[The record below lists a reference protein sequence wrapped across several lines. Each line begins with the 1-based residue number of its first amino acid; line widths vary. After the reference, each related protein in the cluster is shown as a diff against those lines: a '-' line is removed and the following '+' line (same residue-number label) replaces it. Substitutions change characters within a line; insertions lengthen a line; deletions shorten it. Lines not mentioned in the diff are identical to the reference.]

1 MTDDAKTTDST
12 PEDLTPTPEPS
23 DPAPTADDASP
34 EPEAKPKPKPRR
46 KRPTKKKTA
55 KAAAEAEASAEEAD
69 APEPVASSDDDAPE
83 TPADT
88 ADETPEDSDAGD
100 DSDDS
105 EDSDS
110 AKPAKKRSKRAPR
123 SKTSKSTSTKAA
135 ATAQTEAEPPAEML
149 VNYAPGEECRIAIV
163 EDGQLEEF
171 YSEPTNAVSRVGNI
185 YVGRVTN
192 VERAIQAAFID
203 FGTEENGFLHVS
215 DLHPQYFPGEDGD
228 TKERVGK
235 KTPRRSRPPM
245 EQCLKR
251 GQEIIVQ
258 VLKEGVGTKGPTL
271 TSYLS
276 IPGRFLVMMPQM
288 DRVGV
293 SRKEDDD
300 DKRRA
305 AKKIL
310 DQLDL
315 PPEFGFILRTAG
327 LDRTKTELKRDL
339 AYLQRLWKDMET
351 KRNKGRA
358 PRLLYTES
366 DLLLRSLR
374 DLLTNRVTRV
384 VIDSE
389 AAINRAAKFIKI
401 VAPRSGAKLVHYQS
415 DRPIFHAFGVEDQIR
430 QIHAR
435 EVNLPSG
442 GRLVIDQTE
451 ALVAIDVNSGK
462 SRRAGDAE
470 SNAYNTNVEAVD
482 VICRQLR
489 LRDLGGLV
497 ISDLIDMRHA
507 SHRKDIENRFSQR
520 LKRDRARS
528 TILPI
533 SQFGILEMTRQRMRG
548 SQESMHFADCPTCH
562 GRGLVQ
568 RPDSVAADAMRELA
582 DLIDH
587 DHVHRVEVVVH
598 PRVAGALLST
608 RRQSLT
614 RVELMT
620 GKHVDVRISD
630 AIPLDRATFYAY
642 DEAGSDLELSRLP
655 KKRPNPDL
663 VDWDAAADA
672 GDSWAIDLKAEAEQA
687 ASTGIAELAASV
699 AEEPDGF
706 LDPDAPEDESEGG
719 GKKKRRRRRRGGRGR
734 SRSSEDGQHADDR
747 PEGQPDERPAEAS
760 EPRDDAD
767 TQDNEVELDENGE
780 PKKKRRRRRRRGG
793 RGRSRSSEGGE
804 NSDHADE
811 QGENQREDR
820 AQENTEDGRNDRSDT
835 SDSDNPEHNSDQSD
849 DAPKKKRRRRG
860 RGGNKS
866 SSDSGSSGSS
876 KTDTA
881 APTAKPASP
890 EPEVKPKRRLL
901 YGAGRR
907 KLSASE
913 VNRISPDS

>member
-1 MTDDAKTTDST
+1 MDNDQTPADLASGDTA
-12 PEDLTPTPEPS
+12 PEDATPAQDAAVETPTES
-23 DPAPTADDASP
+23 PA
-34 EPEAKPKPKPRR
+34 EKPKPKRKTKPRR
-46 KRPTKKKTA
+46 SSKKKTA
-55 KAAAEAEASAEEAD
+55 KATRDDSAGDDTNPEAAADVDDSQDESPEDASPDDE
-69 APEPVASSDDDAPE
+69 ASSDDD
-83 TPADT
+83 
-88 ADETPEDSDAGD
+88 
-100 DSDDS
+100 SDDGAS
-105 EDSDS
+105 
-110 AKPAKKRSKRAPR
+110 KRSKKTPR
-123 SKTSKSTSTKAA
+123 KKSSKKTSKKTERRTAA
-135 ATAQTEAEPPAEML
+135 AKTESTEEPPAEML

-185 YVGRVTN
+185 YVGKVTN
-192 VERAIQAAFID
+192 VERAIQAAFVD

-215 DLHPQYFPGEDGD
+215 DLHPQYFPGEGEE

-235 KTPRRSRPPM
+235 KTPRRSRPPI
-245 EQCLKR
+245 EHCLKR

-293 SRKEDDD
+293 SRKEEDD

-315 PPEFGFILRTAG
+315 PEEFGFILRTAG
-327 LDRTKTELKRDL
+327 LERTKTELKRDL

-351 KRNKGRA
+351 KRKKGKA

-435 EVNLPSG
+435 EVPLPSG

-462 SRRAGDAE
+462 SRKAGDAE

-507 SHRKDIENRFSQR
+507 SHRKDIENRFKER

-587 DHVHRVEVVVH
+587 DKVYRVEVVVH

-642 DEAGSDLELSRLP
+642 DETGSDIELSRLP
-655 KKRPNPDL
+655 KKRPEPDL
-663 VDWDAAADA
+663 VDWDAAAHA
-672 GDSWAIDLKAEAEQA
+672 GDSWAVDLKAEAEQA

-699 AEEPDGF
+699 AEELEEEPNEFMEQSAETD
-706 LDPDAPEDESEGG
+706 DDDQP
-719 GKKKRRRRRRGGRGR
+719 KKKRRRRRRGGRGR
-734 SRSSEDGQHADDR
+734 RKTSDD
-747 PEGQPDERPAEAS
+747 
-760 EPRDDAD
+760 D
-767 TQDNEVELDENGE
+767 TQDSDESPSGE
-780 PKKKRRRRRRRGG
+780 ERESSSDDGDSNDADDSSDDQPKKKRRRRRRRGG
-793 RGRSRSSEGGE
+793 RGRSGDSDAGDNSDESSEDSNE
-804 NSDHADE
+804 QPQSESDD
-811 QGENQREDR
+811 
-820 AQENTEDGRNDRSDT
+820 EDG
-835 SDSDNPEHNSDQSD
+835 
-849 DAPKKKRRRRG
+849 APKKKRRRRG
-860 RGGNKS
+860 GRGRKKTSDGSDNGAPE
-866 SSDSGSSGSS
+866 SDSKGSS
-876 KTDTA
+876 KPAEAPA
-881 APTAKPASP
+881 A
-890 EPEVKPKRRLL
+890 EVKPKRRSL

-913 VNRISPDS
+913 VQRITPDK